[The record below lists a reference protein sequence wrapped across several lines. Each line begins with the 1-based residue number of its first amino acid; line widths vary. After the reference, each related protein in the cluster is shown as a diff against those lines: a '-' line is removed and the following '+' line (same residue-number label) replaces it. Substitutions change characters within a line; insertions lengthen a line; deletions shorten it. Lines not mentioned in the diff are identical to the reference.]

1 MVKRVFAM
9 ALLCALLFT
18 AAHAEIAVTRQNGEE
33 WFPSRENWT
42 YHFTYAY
49 PHLDAPGDDLAAAM
63 VNDTYQMVLEEMLY
77 VVLPMFAN
85 AAEPGTKIE
94 VDHDFSVTCHDGRF
108 LSVVQRRAQRDA
120 AGEDILTLESQV
132 FDMAGEYL
140 GEALTLRG
148 VVMVGESSAQIAAAV
163 LPVLYAEFERL
174 QGEGVCR
181 ADVTKEEFEEEFSP
195 TLQFYADEQGRAV
208 FFFPPSLLTE
218 PSFEVPVFPFSP
230 EELEALL

>member
-1 MVKRVFAM
+1 MAKRILLAVLIF
-9 ALLCALLFT
+9 ALLLPGGY
-18 AAHAEIAVTRQNGEE
+18 AENIVMRQEGEE
-33 WFPSRENWT
+33 WFPAAEDWT

-85 AAEPGTKIE
+85 AAEPGTRI
-94 VDHDFSVTCHDGRF
+94 VVNHDFTVTCDNGRL
-108 LSVVQRRAQRDA
+108 LSVLQRRSQQETDGQAT
-120 AGEDILTLESQV
+120 LTLESQV

-148 VVMVGESSAQIAAAV
+148 VVMVGESSVQLSAAV
-163 LPVLYAEFERL
+163 LPVLYGEFERL
-174 QGEGVCR
+174 QAEGVCR
-181 ADVTKEEFEEEFSP
+181 ADVTREEFEAEFSP
-195 TLQFYADEQGRAV
+195 TLHFYADEQGRAV
-208 FFFPPSLLTE
+208 FFFPPVLLTK
-218 PSFEVPVFPFSP
+218 PSFDVPVFPFTP